1 MRVIWIIDGLGHGGA
16 EKMTFSILEQM
27 DRSQFDVR
35 VCALQIKQGNP
46 IAKELTR
53 IGIPV
58 DLVPIPNLRHPA
70 NLPKILRYL
79 RQQKPDLVHTQ
90 LEFATV
96 LGSVGSWLLRI
107 PNTAT
112 LHTLD
117 NPQKGTS
124 HWRNELSWACMRLF
138 STKLIAVSNSTRDH
152 LIKYGRIQ
160 PQKIITMYNGID
172 PSNFKPVSG
181 DIRDAKRKELGI
193 PDNAF
198 LILTVAVL
206 REAKGIQFMLKAM
219 TNIIRSLPNAHY
231 LIVGTGDY
239 ESALKNEVET
249 SHLEH
254 RVTFAGQ
261 RTDIPDILSIS
272 DLFVLPTL
280 IDALP
285 TVLIEATAAGK
296 SIVAS
301 NVGGVPEIVENEVNG
316 LLVQPGD
323 PAQLEKACLL
333 LAQDQAMRAAME
345 SAGLRIAQEK
355 FNIHTQVITL
365 GQLYT
370 KLVKHE

>member
-254 RVTFAGQ
+254 QVTFAGQ
-261 RTDIPDILSIS
+261 RPDIPEILSIS